1 MSISQPSAGIKESVL
16 ERTQDDL
23 IKHEGYIDRIYLDSE
38 GLRTFGVGHL
48 VGRND
53 PEWTWPVDTP
63 VSEARILLAFEED
76 FNEAVNDACK
86 IIPNL
91 EAHPEEVQSIIINMA
106 FNLGFVRLSKFKK
119 MIAAVRACDY
129 ATAALE
135 MKDSKWYRQVKRR
148 GEELVKRMEQVAS
161 SEVNNG

>member
-1 MSISQPSAGIKESVL
+1 MSTNLSQSML

-23 IKHEGYIDRIYLDSE
+23 IRHEGYVDRIYLDSE

-53 PEWTWPVDTP
+53 PEANWPVDTP
-63 VSEARILLAFEED
+63 VSDARILLAFEED
-76 FNEAVNDACK
+76 FNEAVEDACS

-91 EAHPEEVQSIIINMA
+91 EAHPEEVQSILINMA
-106 FNLGFVRLSKFKK
+106 FNLGYNRLSKFKK

-129 ATAALE
+129 ATASLE

-148 GEELVKRMEQVAS
+148 GEELVERMAKVATD
-161 SEVNNG
+161 GA